1 MTDEPPTVPVPE
13 PFQDLDAVVAL
24 AIQEME
30 AASPLRG
37 VDAIAVRAIV
47 ALSHAGV
54 AITTCRERHR
64 GVKIPYTGDPRAL
77 ARELIADVRDTREV
91 EQ

>member
-1 MTDEPPTVPVPE
+1 MTDETPTVPVPE

-24 AIQEME
+24 AIE
-30 AASPLRG
+30 AEEERAPLRG

-54 AITTCRERHR
+54 AINLCRERHR
-64 GVKIPYTGDPRAL
+64 GVKIPYSGNPRTM
-77 ARELIADVRDTREV
+77 ARELIADLRATREV
-91 EQ
+91 EA